1 MEEAHIAF
9 VSTPGMGHIIP
20 LVEFAKRLITQHRFT
35 ATLILPAF
43 QDDGPVSTAQIAFL
57 QSHLPA
63 GMDYL
68 LLPPVHLHHLPPNAR
83 PVTRM
88 CRAMD
93 LSLPALRE
101 ALKALMAAMMKT
113 RRRLVALAVDL
124 FSTGAF
130 DVADELGIMACVFYP
145 SAAFTLSFTLYLPE
159 LDSSLQPGDEF
170 RDLARPVQIPGFS
183 VPVHGKDLIDPV
195 QDRQDETYTWVL
207 HHARRLSLAQAILVN
222 SFNEAEESA
231 VKALQESEPG
241 NPPVHPPVYLVGPL
255 VRMDSSSSN
264 NNNNNNNNNLVGG
277 GSECLQWLD
286 EQPERSVLFVSF
298 GSGGTLSH
306 QQLIELALGLEMS
319 GERFVWVI
327 RSPSENSMAFFSTQD
342 PGDPLSFLPQGFTQR
357 TRNVGVVVPNWA
369 PQHQILSHRSIGGF
383 LTHCGWNSILES
395 IAYGMPLVAWPL
407 YAEQKMNALL
417 LTEDLKVAM
426 RPKASENG
434 LVGREEIARV
444 VKGLMGSEEGKK
456 MREKMGY
463 LKDAGLKAIGG
474 EDGSSTKAL
483 DQLVSIWKSKLS

>member
-20 LVEFAKRLITQHRFT
+20 LVELAKRLITQYSFT

-43 QDDGPVSTAQIAFL
+43 QDAGPVSTAQNAFL

-68 LLPPVHLHHLPPNAR
+68 LLPPVPLHQLPPDAR

-88 CRAMD
+88 CRTMD

-101 ALKALMAAMMKT
+101 ALQSLMVAKT

-130 DVADELGIMACVFYP
+130 DVADELGIMTCVFSP
-145 SAAFTLSFTLYLPE
+145 SAAFILSFTLYLPE
-159 LDSSLQPGDEF
+159 LDSSLQPCDEF
-170 RDLARPVQIPGFS
+170 RDLPTPVQIPGFS

-207 HHARRLSLAQAILVN
+207 HHAKRLSLAQAIMVN
-222 SFNEAEESA
+222 SFNEAEQGA
-231 VKALQESEPG
+231 VKALQES
-241 NPPVHPPVYLVGPL
+241 VPPVYLVGPL
-255 VRMDSSSSN
+255 VRMDSSSN
-264 NNNNNNNNNLVGG
+264 NNVVSGDD
-277 GSECLQWLD
+277 ECLQWLD
-286 EQPERSVLFVSF
+286 EQPEKSVLFVSF

-319 GERFVWVI
+319 EQRFVWVI
-327 RSPSENSMAFFSTQD
+327 RSPSENSSMAFFSTQD
-342 PGDPLSFLPQGFTQR
+342 PGDPLSFLPEGFAQR
-357 TRNVGVVVPNWA
+357 IKNKVGVVVPNWA
-369 PQHQILSHRSIGGF
+369 PQHQILSHPSTGGF

-417 LTEDLKVAM
+417 LTDDLNVAL
-426 RPKASENG
+426 RPKASDENG
-434 LVGREEIARV
+434 LVGREEISRV
-444 VKGLMGSEEGKK
+444 VKGLMASEQGKK

-463 LKDAGLKAIGG
+463 LKDAGLKAIGD

-483 DQLVSIWKSKLS
+483 DQVVSIWKSKLAKTI

>member
-68 LLPPVHLHHLPPNAR
+68 LLPPVPLHHDAR
-83 PVTRM
+83 PVTRI
-88 CRAMD
+88 CRVMD

-101 ALKALMAAMMKT
+101 ALEALMAAMMKT

-130 DVADELGIMACVFYP
+130 DVADELGIMRC
-145 SAAFTLSFTLYLPE
+145 
-159 LDSSLQPGDEF
+159 PGDEF

-207 HHARRLSLAQAILVN
+207 HHARRLSLAQAIIVN
-222 SFNEAEESA
+222 SFNEAE
-231 VKALQESEPG
+231 Q
-241 NPPVHPPVYLVGPL
+241 N
-255 VRMDSSSSN
+255 
-264 NNNNNNNNNLVGG
+264 
-277 GSECLQWLD
+277 

-306 QQLIELALGLEMS
+306 QELIELALGLEMS
-319 GERFVWVI
+319 GQRVHA
-327 RSPSENSMAFFSTQD
+327 ENQVRRCCGAQLGPT
-342 PGDPLSFLPQGFTQR
+342 P
-357 TRNVGVVVPNWA
+357 
-369 PQHQILSHRSIGGF
+369 PQHHILSHRSTGGF

-417 LTEDLKVAM
+417 LTEDLKVAL
-426 RPKASENG
+426 RPKASDENG

-463 LKDAGLKAIGG
+463 LKDAGLKAIGD

-483 DQLVSIWKSKLS
+483 NQLVSIWKSKLS